1 MRRSSTPRARLRQ
14 CTRGET
20 AQPACGDR
28 TRPTRGRLR
37 PATRLWNR
45 WGLTGVVALVAACAA
60 PPGPVGDAKPGGGPV
75 PATGATTWDALAATR
90 DAPPTI
96 GHGTLRQDEFT
107 ISLRD
112 GPLLIK
118 VTPLVQS
125 VIRLAAPDTYE
136 RLHALA
142 ESRGAELAAMVA
154 EDSPTLFLVSFF
166 SYQPDTPFQPDDLQ
180 LENQGRRLRARA
192 VLPLTPGWG
201 AQRLTQQEVQNAVY
215 AFPADIDLDLPL
227 TVRYGWAES
236 DAWNQ
241 ILSRLRIERAKVRAR
256 EGG

>member
-1 MRRSSTPRARLRQ
+1 MRRSSAPRARLRR
-14 CTRGET
+14 CTRGQM
-20 AQPACGDR
+20 ARPVRGDR
-28 TRPTRGRLR
+28 TRPTRGRPR
-37 PATRLWNR
+37 PATRLRSR
-45 WGLTGVVALVAACAA
+45 WGLAGVVALGVACAA
-60 PPGPVGDAKPGGGPV
+60 PPGPVSDAN
-75 PATGATTWDALAATR
+75 PAPAAGATTRDELAATP
-90 DAPPTI
+90 DAPPMI

-142 ESRGAELAAMVA
+142 ESRGAELSAMVA